1 MRPIRRH
8 YTSAHLGW
16 PLKRIMIC
24 VSRISLC
31 WSFSSRALLQSLESP
46 PIYHGVPTASISML
60 EDHCLHLPLLQRHP
74 QRSYERRW
82 ERRFVD
88 FAMIIS
94 PSPHRRGPC
103 CAGLPSVNYAVSFC
117 GHNMCAAVLYLACQS
132 GRSGWTPGQ
141 IQYVSFYLT
150 WICGRRAIH
159 FESYGQ
165 TRSLEGLCSHI
176 TIFHTSPIEVPIS
189 YVT

>member
-1 MRPIRRH
+1 MLPNVPKVYNASWSSMRPIRRH

-88 FAMIIS
+88 FAIIS
-94 PSPHRRGPC
+94 SSLYRRGDRC
-103 CAGLPSVNYAVSFC
+103 GAGLPSVNRVVSFC
-117 GHNMCAAVLYLACQS
+117 GHNMSATVGYLACQS
-132 GRSGWTPGQ
+132 GRLGS
-141 IQYVSFYLT
+141 IS
-150 WICGRRAIH
+150 
-159 FESYGQ
+159 
-165 TRSLEGLCSHI
+165 RSNLAWFFLPYFI
-176 TIFHTSPIEVPIS
+176 K
-189 YVT
+189 